1 MIHAPVNPVARYPA
15 SYTKLST
22 LISSLPQHQSSL
34 SHVTFD
40 HTLQDIDLMDP
51 ITAPIVHLV
60 QMAFLHAIRSHDHV
74 SLQTLLLWSPPLTLD
89 NTRPS
94 SALLINHHDTKTG
107 LAAIHHAMRA
117 KPIPSLDTLA
127 MLYQA
132 GADVNAQTYYGRT
145 ALHHLARIGM
155 DKDGKS
161 WGIQKNPA
169 KQQQQS
175 QPNTNAQPI
184 IPLEEPTTHVG
195 HISPFAG
202 NRLSTVSSTGSDTTT
217 LQDSANHLNPAIKSI
232 LAAPTVSAH
241 LGLCASLL
249 VQFGALVNIAD
260 PTGNTPLHFASEFG
274 AVPEVLEVLIM
285 DGNADLHLKNKK
297 QQTPLDICKTEDIRR
312 YMLGKSNGALFP
324 LFFLFVTD
332 NVLFF

>member
-1 MIHAPVNPVARYPA
+1 MN
-15 SYTKLST
+15 
-22 LISSLPQHQSSL
+22 
-34 SHVTFD
+34 FED
-40 HTLQDIDLMDP
+40 TLQDVDLMDP

-74 SLQTLLLWSPPLTLD
+74 SLQTLLLWSPPLKLD
-89 NTRPS
+89 NSRPS

-107 LAAIHHAMRA
+107 LAAIHHAMRS
-117 KPIPSLDTLA
+117 KPLPSLDTLA

-132 GADVNAQTYYGRT
+132 GADINAQTYYGRT
-145 ALHHLARIGM
+145 ALHHLARIGLN
-155 DKDGKS
+155 KDGTS
-161 WGIQKNPA
+161 WGIQKNTV
-169 KQQQQS
+169 KQQ

-184 IPLEEPTTHVG
+184 IPLEEQTTLVSHFVG
-195 HISPFAG
+195 D
-202 NRLSTVSSTGSDTTT
+202 RLSTVSVSSTGSDITT
-217 LQDSANHLNPAIKSI
+217 LQGSVADVLLNPAMKSI

-312 YMLGKSNGALFP
+312 YMLGGPKM
-324 LFFLFVTD
+324 FFLLLVRY
-332 NVLFF
+332 